1 MKYKIPTIAAIA
13 AITLVGPA
21 SAVTLLF
28 SDNFNDDPNDQASSF
43 NANLASTQSGTLANT
58 TYSVLG
64 TGFAAQHSNSSEM
77 LVANFSSVN
86 VGRVSLNNN
95 FAIQA
100 NALNQA
106 LVFSF
111 ELGDVSGFAE
121 TSDWGGFTVGGS
133 QNPFV
138 NAGGGA
144 AILFRQNGGIQA
156 FNAGTGVINTGAWS
170 AGDIVT
176 VTLSGA
182 GGVGSAF
189 NGNGSVVNY
198 NVGGTDLGSITLA
211 QQTNAYL
218 TFGIVGPNDG
228 NTSVFKIDN
237 LTVSAVPE
245 PSAALL
251 GGLGALALLRR
262 RRA

>member
-1 MKYKIPTIAAIA
+1 MKFNHKLIMAAAMASLTVGANA
-13 AITLVGPA
+13 A
-21 SAVTLLF
+21 TLLL
-28 SDNFNDDPNDQASSF
+28 SDNFNDDPNDQASAF
-43 NANLASTQSGTLANT
+43 NDNLATTQSGTLATT

-64 TGFAAQHSNSSEM
+64 SAYAAQHSNSSEM
-77 LVANFSSVN
+77 LVANFSGTN

-95 FAIQA
+95 FAVQA

-111 ELGDVSGFAE
+111 ELRAVAGFADGN
-121 TSDWGGFTVGGS
+121 DWGGFTVGAT

-138 NAGGGA
+138 NSGGGA

-156 FNAGTGVINTGAWS
+156 FNAGTGVINTTGWS
-170 AGDIVT
+170 VGDIVT
-176 VTLSGA
+176 VTLSGS

-189 NGNGSVVNY
+189 NGNGSIVNY

-211 QQTNAYL
+211 QQTDAYL

-237 LTVSAVPE
+237 FSVTAIPE

-251 GGLGALALLRR
+251 GGLGLLALLRR
-262 RRA
+262 RR